1 MEQHRNKQI
10 VIDFYKKV
18 IGEQDLD
25 YAEKSVTDNYIQHNP
40 LVRTGKAGFLEAIT
54 FLKQLPKPKKP
65 SKPLMRIITEN
76 DHVAVHLNVEF
87 GGQKKIV
94 LEVFRLENGLIAEHW
109 DAIQNQ
115 SEVSLN
121 GNSEIAG
128 PVLIE
133 DEAETIQNKKII
145 EEFTELVLIAKAFD
159 LLKKFVSPT
168 VIQHNPEIAT
178 GRDGFSTYYQKV
190 DIRKLYKV
198 IGQGNFVV
206 TQSKGVL
213 NNKNVVY
220 YAIYRLKNGFI
231 REHWSVSQQIP
242 EVMVHNNGMI

>member
-18 IGEQDLD
+18 IGEQDLE

-54 FLKQLPKPKKP
+54 YLKQLPKPKNPTKP
-65 SKPLMRIITEN
+65 FMRIITEN
-76 DHVAVHLNVEF
+76 DHVVVHLSVEF

-115 SEVSLN
+115 SEESLN

-133 DEAETIQNKKII
+133 DEAATIQNKKII
-145 EEFTELVLIAKAFD
+145 EEFTEQVLIAKEFE
-159 LLKKFVSPT
+159 LLKRFVSPDI
-168 VIQHNPEIAT
+168 IQHNPEIVNKL
-178 GRDGFSTYYQKV
+178 DGFSTYYQKV

-206 TQSKGVL
+206 TQAKGVL
-213 NNKNVVY
+213 NNENVVY
-220 YAIYRLKNGFI
+220 YAIYRLKNGLI
-231 REHWSVSQQIP
+231 REHWSVLQQIP
-242 EVMVHNNGMI
+242 EVMAHTNGMV